1 MVANNYRALRFMR
14 EEIGDRLTPEAVLAL
29 HKVITDGTLDEQA
42 AAGRL
47 QLPGEERVAV
57 FYRDEDKDAIH
68 RPPPAET
75 LPERME
81 MLCDFANESEDSS
94 RFVPPVVRAILVHF
108 WLSYDHPFLDGNG
121 RTARILFFWVMR
133 NRGYELADYLP
144 ISRLLRAAPAQ
155 YARAFLEVETD
166 GGDTT
171 YFLLHQLRTIEK
183 AIEDLDGYLGR
194 KRDELRDVR
203 RMLDDVNGL
212 NGRQIVLLTHAIKH
226 PDHDYTIGG
235 HALSHRVTH
244 ETARAD
250 LGGLADRGLLTRH
263 RRGRSL
269 RVPSRTRPAG
279 ATERIRRVSANDAYA
294 KAGVDQGAADSAV
307 AGLVRALGAIQLDR
321 PSAQVPLPG
330 HYASVIKLDER
341 TGIALSTDGVGT
353 KLVLAEQLGRFDTV
367 GIDCVAMN
375 VNDVIC
381 VGAEPLAMLD
391 YIAIEQADPAVCEEI
406 GVGLARGAE
415 QAGIEIPGGELAQL
429 GQLVRGVDVSGA
441 CFGTVALEEI
451 VDGSAVVPG
460 DVVIG
465 LPSTGLHS
473 NGYTL
478 ARSAL
483 AEIPLDDERL
493 GRPLGD
499 VLLEP
504 TEIYVKPIV
513 ELLRSEVDVRGLAH
527 ITSGGTKNLL
537 RLAAE
542 VGYEIDNPLP
552 VPPVFGLIQ
561 EHGAVSDEEMSEV
574 FNMGCGFCVVVPE
587 GDAEAALSLLRSHYP
602 AARPIGRA
610 TDGPRRIL

>member
-1 MVANNYRALRFMR
+1 M
-14 EEIGDRLTPEAVLAL
+14 
-29 HKVITDGTLDEQA
+29 
-42 AAGRL
+42 
-47 QLPGEERVAV
+47 
-57 FYRDEDKDAIH
+57 
-68 RPPPAET
+68 
-75 LPERME
+75 
-81 MLCDFANESEDSS
+81 
-94 RFVPPVVRAILVHF
+94 
-108 WLSYDHPFLDGNG
+108 
-121 RTARILFFWVMR
+121 
-133 NRGYELADYLP
+133 
-144 ISRLLRAAPAQ
+144 
-155 YARAFLEVETD
+155 
-166 GGDTT
+166 
-171 YFLLHQLRTIEK
+171 
-183 AIEDLDGYLGR
+183 
-194 KRDELRDVR
+194 
-203 RMLDDVNGL
+203 
-212 NGRQIVLLTHAIKH
+212 
-226 PDHDYTIGG
+226 
-235 HALSHRVTH
+235 
-244 ETARAD
+244 
-250 LGGLADRGLLTRH
+250 
-263 RRGRSL
+263 
-269 RVPSRTRPAG
+269 G
-279 ATERIRRVSANDAYA
+279 AMSDAYA

-307 AGLVRALGAIQLDR
+307 AGLVRALGAIQLGR

-330 HYASVIKLDER
+330 HYASVIKIDER

-353 KLVLAEQLGRFDTV
+353 KLVLAEQLGRYDTV

-415 QAGIEIPGGELAQL
+415 RAGIEIPGGELAQL

-441 CFGTVALEEI
+441 CFGTVALDAI
-451 VDGSAVVPG
+451 VDGSAVEPG

-542 VGYEIDNPLP
+542 VGYEIDDPLP
-552 VPPVFGLIQ
+552 VPPIFGLIR
-561 EHGAVSDEEMSEV
+561 EHGGVSDEEMSEV

-587 GDAEAALSLLRSHYP
+587 GDAEAALSMLRNHYP
-602 AARPIGRA
+602 ASKWIGRA